1 MKFYVEYMDVTRES
15 SACAVIIT
23 QPIETICRM
32 MCKVSLISI
41 TELLDRALSK
51 SLFMVDD
58 KNGKTIERRRCCLI
72 YETDPLWSVSCCK
85 NISVK

>member
-1 MKFYVEYMDVTRES
+1 MDVTRES

-51 SLFMVDD
+51 SLFIVDD
-58 KNGKTIERRRCCLI
+58 KNGKTSMLFNLRDR
-72 YETDPLWSVSCCK
+72 PVVVSFLL
-85 NISVK
+85 